1 MSVDIVK
8 LDPMKIKTIQV
19 AIRGLSPLITHKFSE
34 KARKQMRDKK
44 LGQKVKAREVAD
56 PEAEFEAATYYLSD
70 GTYGVPA
77 TAIKNAIT
85 EAAHKDIGIP
95 KTVLRKAFFIVAD
108 DTPPGEVPLVRIQT
122 PERVMREDVV
132 RVGMGSSDLRWR
144 PEFPKWEVD
153 LRIKYD
159 TEWLQVETIVGL
171 LQRAGF
177 GIGIGEWRPE
187 RDGDFGR
194 FEIVKHEV
202 TE

>member
-1 MSVDIVK
+1 MSEVVK
-8 LDPMKIKTIQV
+8 LEPIKVKTIQV
-19 AIRGLSPLITHKFSE
+19 SIRGVSPLVSHQFSE

-44 LGQKVKAREVAD
+44 LGQKAKNREVAD
-56 PEAEFEAATYYLSD
+56 PEAEFEAATYRLSD
-70 GTYGVPA
+70 GSFGVPA
-77 TAIKNAIT
+77 TSIKNAMT
-85 EAAHKDIGIP
+85 EAAHKDLGLP
-95 KTVLRKAFFIVAD
+95 RTVLRRGLFIIAD
-108 DTPPGEVPLVRIQT
+108 DTPSGGVPLVRLRT

-144 PEFPKWEVD
+144 PEFPKWEID
-153 LRIKYD
+153 LRIQYD

-194 FEIVKHEV
+194 FEIVKQEEV
-202 TE
+202 

>member
-1 MSVDIVK
+1 MSEVVK
-8 LDPMKIKTIQV
+8 LDPIKVKTIQIS
-19 AIRGLSPLITHKFSE
+19 IRGISPLISHQFSE

-44 LGQKVKAREVAD
+44 LGQKVKAREAAD
-56 PEAEFEAATYYLSD
+56 PEAELEAATYRLSD
-70 GTYGVPA
+70 GSFGVPA

-85 EAAHKDIGIP
+85 EAAHKDLGIP
-95 KTVLRKAFFIVAD
+95 RTVLRRGLFIVAD
-108 DTPPGEVPLVRIQT
+108 DTPSGGVPLVRIRT
-122 PERVMREDVV
+122 PERLMREDVV

-144 PEFPKWEVD
+144 PEFPKWEID
-153 LRIKYD
+153 LRIQYD

-194 FEIVKHEV
+194 FEIVKQQEA
-202 TE
+202 